1 MNTQQAY
8 NLWATQ
14 YDTNDNKTRDLEGH
28 ALRNRLENFHFSS
41 CLEIGCGTG
50 KNTDWLITKVKQ
62 IVSVD
67 FSEEMLKAAKE
78 KITSDH
84 VQFIHAD
91 IRSGWNFRNKLFD
104 LVTFSLVLE
113 HVDDLNHIFSEAS
126 LSLVEG
132 GHVYIGELHPCK
144 QYSGS
149 KARFETDTG
158 TQEAECFTHHVSDF
172 VQAAKRNGLLLI
184 DINEYFDN
192 NDRNE
197 MPRILTI
204 VLKKT

>member
-14 YDTNDNKTRDLEGH
+14 YDSNDNKTRDLEGH
-28 ALRNRLENFHFSS
+28 ALRNTLENFHFSS

-50 KNTDWLITKVKQ
+50 KNTDWLITKAKQ
-62 IVSVD
+62 IVCID
-67 FSEEMLKAAKE
+67 FSEEMLKTAKE
-78 KITSDH
+78 KIASDH
-84 VQFIHAD
+84 VQFIRAD
-91 IRSGWNFRNKLFD
+91 IRAGWNFRNKLFD

-113 HVDDLNHIFSEAS
+113 HVNDLEHIFREVS
-126 LSLVEG
+126 LSLVKG
-132 GHVYIGELHPCK
+132 GHVYIGELHPYK

-149 KARFETDTG
+149 KARFETE
-158 TQEAECFTHHVSDF
+158 TQEVECFTHHASDF

-204 VLKKT
+204 LLKKT